1 MNEQS
6 PKYNQATLKVSLN
19 ATSSQESG
27 DGHLQLDLLGG
38 GTTDKCGQVARHA
51 NHSAQ
56 PANRKDKTMSDTCG
70 QYSSI
75 SYASAVLQSSLE
87 SRLQQRLEQA
97 GSMIYKMTWKQ
108 KVTPRQWSYCQR
120 AASALRTKE
129 TDSGQLLSAWPTVT
143 TQDNP
148 QVKGEGKA
156 EGTSRGTTLG
166 GAARM
171 ITAWPT
177 PTAHNAKENGY
188 PAELTRKTLPLG
200 AIRHLIAAWPTP
212 MSADNRDR
220 GSFDNPSIQR
230 RMEIGK
236 PIELSML
243 AHSVTSGEKAN
254 TYIAETGKSVKYQLN
269 PRFSLWLMG
278 YPIEWA
284 YCGERVTLSS
294 RKSRQK

>member
-1 MNEQS
+1 MNEQL
-6 PKYNQATLKVSLN
+6 PKYNQATLKALRS

-27 DGHLQLDLLGG
+27 GGAQQLDLLGG
-38 GTTDKCGQVARHA
+38 ETTAQCGQVARHA

-56 PANRKDKTMSDTCG
+56 LGNRKDKTMSDTCG

-87 SRLQQRLEQA
+87 SRLRQRLEQA
-97 GSMIYKMTWKQ
+97 GSMIYKMTWKK

-120 AASALRTKE
+120 VVSVHRTKE
-129 TDSGQLLSAWPTVT
+129 TDSGQLQS
-143 TQDNP
+143 
-148 QVKGEGKA
+148 
-156 EGTSRGTTLG
+156 
-166 GAARM
+166 
-171 ITAWPT
+171 AWPT

-188 PAELTRKTLPLG
+188 PAELTRNSLPLG
-200 AIRHLIAAWPTP
+200 AVRHLIGAWPTP
-212 MSADNRDR
+212 MSADDRDR
-220 GSFDNPSIQR
+220 GCFDNPSIQR

-236 PIELSML
+236 SIELSML
-243 AHSVTSGEKAN
+243 AHSVTSGKEAN